1 MYDEMDI
8 DVMIGIS
15 EEELPTGR
23 EIPVVKKTEETLE
36 DLGIEQVAEPE
47 VQKELKVEAKTYTA
61 PAPEAVRA
69 PEPVPVE
76 KKHRGITEVLV
87 GLVKRA

>member
-23 EIPVVKKTEETLE
+23 EIPVVKKPEETLFIINK
-36 DLGIEQVAEPE
+36 LIM
-47 VQKELKVEAKTYTA
+47 KFLL
-61 PAPEAVRA
+61 
-69 PEPVPVE
+69 
-76 KKHRGITEVLV
+76 II
-87 GLVKRA
+87 

>member
-47 VQKELKVEAKTYTA
+47 VQKELMVEAKAYTA
-61 PAPEAVRA
+61 PDPEAVRA

>member
-15 EEELPTGR
+15 DEELPTGR
-23 EIPVVKKTEETLE
+23 EIPVAEKKEESLK

-47 VQKELKVEAKTYTA
+47 KKVELKVEAKEYTA
-61 PAPEAVRA
+61 PDPEEVRA